1 MFCTTMNETS
11 VPGLGLIIFG
21 IIILAYMYGKKIL
34 ELDVPTRLGVSS
46 IVLGAIIW
54 IMAEICEHGT

>member
-46 IVLGAIIW
+46 IVLGTIIW